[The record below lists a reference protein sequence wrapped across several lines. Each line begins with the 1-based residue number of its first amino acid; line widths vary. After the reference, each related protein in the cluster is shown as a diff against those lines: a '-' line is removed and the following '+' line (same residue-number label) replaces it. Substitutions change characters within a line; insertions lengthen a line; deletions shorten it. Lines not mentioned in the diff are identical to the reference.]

1 MAARIVDM
9 IVWWVAGDCQRRH
22 CVPAKLD
29 PAQACYLEPERRSCR
44 STAPCMVKSSILHRT
59 LLKAS
64 EDVLRAAAVMVLEFA
79 RRSSHP

>member
-1 MAARIVDM
+1 
-9 IVWWVAGDCQRRH
+9 
-22 CVPAKLD
+22 
-29 PAQACYLEPERRSCR
+29 
-44 STAPCMVKSSILHRT
+44 MVKSSILHRT